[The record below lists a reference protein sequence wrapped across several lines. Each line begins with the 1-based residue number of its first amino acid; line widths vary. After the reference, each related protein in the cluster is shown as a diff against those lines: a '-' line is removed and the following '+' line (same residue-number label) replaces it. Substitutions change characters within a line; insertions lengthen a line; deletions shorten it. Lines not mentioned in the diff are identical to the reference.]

1 MTEATTTPYLVLA
14 RKYRPTS
21 FADLKGQEAL
31 VRTLTNAIRMN
42 RIAQAFLLT
51 GIRGIGKTTTARI
64 IARSLNCIGPDG
76 QGGPT
81 TSPCGVCVHCTS
93 IAGDRHPDILEM
105 DAASRTGVN
114 DIREI
119 IDNVYYL
126 PTSARYKIYIID
138 EVHMLSNN
146 AFNALLKTLEEPPP
160 HVKFIFATTEIRKI
174 PITILSRCQ
183 RFDLHRL
190 SNAAMAEHLA
200 NVAGKEQFTAEPE
213 ALALLAN
220 AAEGSVRDGL
230 SLLDQAIAHTC
241 NEEGSTAIKAET
253 VRHMLGVADKSA
265 VTGLCEALA
274 GGDAAQVLER
284 FDALY
289 AQGAD
294 PVLVLN
300 DLLEMTHAI
309 TQIKANPNG
318 SQALPETMRA
328 VCVDLAGK
336 LSMAFLTR
344 CWQMLLKGLQEV
356 QSAPSAKMAAE
367 MVLVRIA
374 YSAMLPAP
382 ATIIKSIKDGTAI
395 PAPAPQTLAPAPVLM
410 AEKKTSDLAPI
421 APIAAPVVAPIAAP
435 PVAEAPSPRKIPT
448 QFEEVVALFAE
459 HQEPLLYNWL
469 RMDVYPVACEPGK
482 LTIRTS
488 KVLPQDFAH
497 QIGQKLTEWTGMRWG
512 VTLSQETGGET
523 LKQRD
528 DNAKE
533 VYKQHITAHPHVKAI
548 LDTFPGAVV
557 HDVVNVPK
565 KEEV

>member
-1 MTEATTTPYLVLA
+1 MTEATTKPYLVLA

-81 TSPCGVCVHCTS
+81 TSPCGVCVNCTS
-93 IAGDRHPDILEM
+93 IAADRHPDVLEM

-126 PTSARYKIYIID
+126 PTTARYKIYIID

-190 SNAAMAEHLA
+190 SNAGMAEHLES
-200 NVAGKEQFTAEPE
+200 VAQKESFTAEQE
-213 ALALLAN
+213 ALSLLAN

-241 NEEGSTAIKAET
+241 NEEGSTVIKAET
-253 VRHMLGVADKSA
+253 VRHMLGVADKTA
-265 VTGLCEALA
+265 VSGLCEALA
-274 GGDAAQVLER
+274 GGDSAQVLER
-284 FDALY
+284 FETLY

-300 DLLEMTHAI
+300 DLLELTHAI
-309 TQIKANPNG
+309 TQLKANPNG
-318 SQALPETMRA
+318 SQALPETLRA
-328 VCVDLAGK
+328 VCVELAGK
-336 LSMAFLTR
+336 LSMAYLTR

-356 QSAPSAKMAAE
+356 QTAPSAKMAAE

-382 ATIIKSIKDGTAI
+382 ATIIKSIKDG
-395 PAPAPQTLAPAPVLM
+395 APIQAPIAPQAPQAPAPVLM
-410 AEKKTSDLAPI
+410 AEKKTSDLGPI
-421 APIAAPVVAPIAAP
+421 APVAPVAPPAP
-435 PVAEAPSPRKIPT
+435 PVAEAPAPRKIPT
-448 QFEEVVALFAE
+448 HFEEVVALFAE
-459 HQEPLLYNWL
+459 NQEPLLYNWL
-469 RMDVYPVACEPGK
+469 RMDVYPVNCEPGK
-482 LTIRTS
+482 LTIRTT
-488 KVLPQDFAH
+488 KALPESFPL
-497 QIGQKLTEWTGMRWG
+497 QIGQKLIEWTGMRWG
-512 VTLSQETGGET
+512 VSLSQETGGET

-533 VYKQHITAHPHVKAI
+533 DYKKQVVAHPHVKAI
-548 LDTFPGAVV
+548 LDTFPGAIV
-557 HDVVNVPK
+557 HDVANVPK
-565 KEEV
+565 KEMV